1 MYAAKNG
8 RKLTESLSKI
18 EKSDI
23 FPIVTQILIQFSTIF
38 PFNDTKTGLENYLK
52 ILSLF
57 Q

>member
-18 EKSDI
+18 EKCDI